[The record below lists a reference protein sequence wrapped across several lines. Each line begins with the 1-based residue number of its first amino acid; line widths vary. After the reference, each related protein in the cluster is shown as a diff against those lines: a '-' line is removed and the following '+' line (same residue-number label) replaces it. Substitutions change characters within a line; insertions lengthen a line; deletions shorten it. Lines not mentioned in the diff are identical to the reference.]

1 MALIELVFKPK
12 NSALNAGE
20 AHKRITKKLSKLDF
34 SPYKPKLVSVTCM
47 SKWLVA
53 LFDFPEISAERS
65 VEDIAIIDSVAGIIV
80 TELLEH
86 AVRYCYYAVH
96 EEGPSLIFK

>member
-12 NSALNAGE
+12 NPPLDAGE
-20 AHKRITKKLSKLDF
+20 VQKRITKKLSKLDF
-34 SPYKPKLVSVTCM
+34 SPYKPQLVSVTCM

-53 LFDFPEISAERS
+53 LFDFQKISAVRS
-65 VEDIAIIDSVAGIIV
+65 IEDIAIIDSVAGIIV

-86 AVRYCYYAVH
+86 AVKYCYYAVH
-96 EEGPSLIFK
+96 GEGPSLIFK